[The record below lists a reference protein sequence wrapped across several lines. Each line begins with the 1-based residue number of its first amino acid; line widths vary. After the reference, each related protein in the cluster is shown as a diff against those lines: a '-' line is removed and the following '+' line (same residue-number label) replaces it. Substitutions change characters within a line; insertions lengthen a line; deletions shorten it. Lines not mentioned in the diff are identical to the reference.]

1 MALDPHFTVYRY
13 DEYTKYLQPEAISDI
28 MSITP
33 REKHTGLGSY
43 GLSPA
48 CRAVVWAVLRG
59 MKDPLSKWAAKENI
73 IIPDLHKPLFQ
84 PEAFRLEPGSGLWPS
99 PGRVVVL
106 MPLSTGRA
114 SVEVMPRGT
123 NYCIPTRWAPG
134 LVLFLNETGIRFTG
148 NGCLRFIYIMLH
160 KSPLPQKTKETKKAK
175 ETKTKETKET
185 KMMKMMKKYRFRY
198 YNA

>member
-1 MALDPHFTVYRY
+1 
-13 DEYTKYLQPEAISDI
+13 
-28 MSITP
+28 
-33 REKHTGLGSY
+33 
-43 GLSPA
+43 
-48 CRAVVWAVLRG
+48 
-59 MKDPLSKWAAKENI
+59 
-73 IIPDLHKPLFQ
+73 
-84 PEAFRLEPGSGLWPS
+84 
-99 PGRVVVL
+99 
-106 MPLSTGRA
+106 
-114 SVEVMPRGT
+114 MPRGT

-175 ETKTKETKET
+175 ETKKTKETKETKET